1 MDYFKVKKTLALNG
15 TVNISGAKNATLP
28 LLFSSLLAEGKHRFN
43 NIPNLEDVHLSFK
56 LLRYL
61 GCEIEI
67 NTKPVF
73 DQKALSLSSV
83 IINVPK
89 KLKNT
94 APYELVRKMRASIL
108 CLGPLL
114 ARCYQARVSLPGGCA
129 IGLRPVNYHIEG
141 LQALGVNLNLL
152 DGYIEASSKGFLTG
166 SNIDLKFPSV
176 GATEN
181 IIMAAV
187 LAQGNTCI
195 NNAALEPEVLD
206 LIAYLQKMGA
216 DISFSALSE
225 KNKIKKNKII
235 INGVESLKPSFHK
248 VIPDRIEA
256 GTFLIAAAM
265 TGGNLHLHN
274 VKANHLFGLLE
285 KLKQSGCTIQVDKA
299 KGAIATVNAA
309 TAADDV
315 GTATVNATAA
325 ADVDDATDQIYLS
338 SDKLLTAVD
347 IKTAVY
353 PGFPTDLQAQWMAMM
368 TQAQSPSL
376 VEETIFENR
385 FMHIPEL
392 NRLGASIKVNKSTAF
407 ISGPSPLKA
416 ASVMATDLRAGSSL
430 VLAGLVASGETR
442 INRIYH
448 LDRGYEFLNHKLS
461 SIGGLIKRQQ
471 TGPH

>member
-1 MDYFKVKKTLALNG
+1 MDYFKVQKTLALNG
-15 TVNISGAKNATLP
+15 IINISGAKNATLP

-89 KLKNT
+89 KLKNV

-114 ARCYQARVSLPGGCA
+114 ARCHQAKVSLPGGCA
-129 IGLRPVNYHIEG
+129 IGLRPVDYHIEG
-141 LQALGVNLNLL
+141 LRTLGANLNLL
-152 DGYIEASSKGFLTG
+152 DGYIEANNKGLLVG
-166 SNIDLKFPSV
+166 STIDLKFPSV

-187 LAQGNTCI
+187 LAQGSTCI

-206 LIAYLQKMGA
+206 LIVYLKKMGA
-216 DISFSALSE
+216 DIIFSTFLD
-225 KNKIKKNKII
+225 KQKIKKNKITI
-235 INGVESLKPSFHK
+235 KGVESLKPSYHK

-274 VKANHLFGLLE
+274 VKADHLCDVLE
-285 KLKQSGCTIQVDKA
+285 KLKQSGCTVQVDKA
-299 KGAIATVNAA
+299 KQE
-309 TAADDV
+309 DK
-315 GTATVNATAA
+315 
-325 ADVDDATDQIYLS
+325 IYL
-338 SDKLLTAVD
+338 TANKTPVGVD
-347 IKTAVY
+347 IKTEVY
-353 PGFPTDLQAQWMAMM
+353 PGFPTDLQAQWMALM
-368 TQAQSPSL
+368 TQAQGKSL
-376 VEETIFENR
+376 MEETIFENR

-392 NRLGASIKVNKSTAF
+392 NRLGASIKVGKSTAF
-407 ISGPSPLKA
+407 VAGSSLLKG

-430 VLAGLVASGETR
+430 VLAGLVASGETQVH
-442 INRIYH
+442 RIYH
-448 LDRGYEFLNHKLS
+448 LDRGYEFLDHKLS
-461 SIGGLIKRQQ
+461 SLGALIKRCS
-471 TGPH
+471 